1 MKTPTLLGIVLLAI
15 VYPCRGASFYP
26 VRLDDPKAVYLTA
39 DQFPVH
45 GDGKADDSAAIQAAI
60 DKVPDAD
67 GGGIVFVPEGRYR
80 ITRTIYVWSGI
91 RVIGYGA
98 TRPVFVL
105 ADNTPGFQ
113 QGMGDMFFYAGGRPR
128 AGRGAPGDAPPGG
141 AAPGGRGGRGFA
153 GGGFRPNTP
162 PGTVPPT
169 SMGDAGAGTFYS
181 AMSNVDFEI
190 GNGNPAA
197 VGIRFHAAQHAYL
210 AHIDFHIGSGL
221 AALNDIGNEAED
233 LRFYGGRYGILT
245 RKPSPAW
252 QFTLL
257 DSTFDGQREAA
268 IRENE
273 AGLTLVHASFRNVPT
288 AIAIDERYWDE
299 LWVKDALLENISGPA
314 FLIGRE
320 NSRMTEINMENI
332 VCRHAPV
339 FARFRE
345 SGRQV
350 AGTGETYQVKV
361 FSHGLTLPGPGA
373 AGEIKTI
380 FEAVP
385 MNGIPPATPSVI
397 PAPPAGTWVNL
408 RSLGAKG
415 DGVTDD
421 TAVLKK
427 AIAEHRVLYLPSG
440 HYVVSDTIL
449 LRSDTVLIGL
459 HPNQTQIDLLDST
472 PGFEGPGTPRPLV
485 EAPQGGTNIVTGIGI
500 YPGGINARAAG
511 MIWMAGKDSLVDD
524 VRFLGGHG
532 TNGPDGRRVNPYNNN
547 STSDPDTH
555 RRWDAQY
562 PSLWVTNGGGGT
574 FANIWTPDTFAQAGI
589 YISNTTTPGRVYQ
602 LSSEHHV
609 RNEIKLD
616 QVSNWELDALQTEEE
631 SGEGPLA
638 LSLAIDRS
646 SNITI
651 ANYHGYRV
659 VRSQYPFPYAI
670 RISHSSDIRF
680 RNVHVDSN
688 SSMAQC
694 DASGEC
700 RQYVRSSKVPY
711 DNAIFDQTAHVETRD
726 REFAWLD
733 IAANPV
739 KPKPR
744 APSPVLDP
752 GARVEKVSSG
762 FFNIGGAAVD
772 AAGRLYFVDA
782 RLQRIYRWSPESADL
797 AIVRDNALDP
807 VNLVFDK
814 AGDLIVLSSGGKGM
828 TVYCFRPGTPEDQ
841 MTILPPEPAA
851 DRAGLTP
858 FLPVNY
864 WVNGDFTNTLSTD
877 TYEYVSIDQMF
888 TKLVTNRNK
897 YQYVSPDRTVFIPAD
912 EVFMQGEPY
921 FGWKWSHVLQA
932 SSLVPAVSGHRFY
945 VTDEAEQRTYSG
957 TVNADGALSDLRVF
971 TEQGGESLAQD
982 REGNVYLAAGQIF
995 VYNPA
1000 GKLIDTIDTPERP
1013 QDIVFGGKDH
1023 RTLFVLSHSAV
1034 YAVRTRF
1041 GGM

>member
-1 MKTPTLLGIVLLAI
+1 MRTLTLLGIVLLAGA
-15 VYPCRGASFYP
+15 PFSRGASFYP
-26 VRLDDPKAVYLTA
+26 LRLDDPKAVYLTA

-45 GDGKADDSAAIQAAI
+45 GDGKADDSAALQAAI
-60 DKVPDAD
+60 DKIPDAD
-67 GGGIVFVPEGRYR
+67 GGGIVFIPEGRYR
-80 ITRTIYVWSGI
+80 ITQTIFIWSGV

-98 TRPVFVL
+98 NRPVFVL

-113 QGMGDMFFYAGGRPR
+113 QGIGYMFFFAGSRPR
-128 AGRGAPGDAPPGG
+128 TARPG
-141 AAPGGRGGRGFA
+141 GGRGFP
-153 GGGFRPNTP
+153 GGNFRPP
-162 PGTVPPT
+162 AAHPGTVPPT
-169 SMGDAGAGTFYS
+169 PGISDAGAGTFYS
-181 AMSNVDFEI
+181 AMSNIDFEI
-190 GNGNPAA
+190 GAGNPAA
-197 VGIRFHAAQHAYL
+197 VGIRMHTAQHSYL
-210 AHIDFHIGSGL
+210 THMDFHIGSGL
-221 AALNDIGNEAED
+221 AALNDVGNEAED
-233 LRFYGGRYGILT
+233 LRFFGGRYGILT

-273 AGLTLVHASFRNVPT
+273 AGLTLVHAEFRNVPT
-288 AIAIDERYWDE
+288 AIAIDAHYSDE
-299 LWVKDALLENISGPA
+299 LWVKNARMENVSGPA
-314 FLIGRE
+314 ILIGNE
-320 NSRMTEINMENI
+320 GSRMTQINMENI
-332 VCRHAPV
+332 VCSHVPV

-345 SGRQV
+345 SGKQQ
-350 AGTGETYQVKV
+350 AAPGDTYQVKV
-361 FSHGLTLPGPGA
+361 FSHGLTMPALGA
-373 AGEIKTI
+373 AGVTKTTYDAAPLNALPPPTP
-380 FEAVP
+380 AV
-385 MNGIPPATPSVI
+385 IAAPPA
-397 PAPPAGTWVNL
+397 AGTWVNL

-427 AIAEHRVLYLPSG
+427 AVAEHRALYLPSG
-440 HYVVSDTIL
+440 HYVVTDTIV
-449 LRSDTVLIGL
+449 LRPDTVLIGL
-459 HPNQTQIDLLDST
+459 HPNETQIDLLDST
-472 PGFEGPGTPRPLV
+472 PGFEGPGTPRPLL
-485 EAPQGGTNIVTGIGI
+485 EAPQGGTNIISGIGI

-511 MIWMAGKDSLVDD
+511 VIWMAGKDSLVDD

-532 TNGPDGRRVNPYNNN
+532 TNGPDGKRVSPYNNN

-589 YISNTTTPGRVYQ
+589 YISNTTTPGQVYE

-616 QVSNWELDALQTEEE
+616 HVSNWELDALQTEEE
-631 SGEGPLA
+631 SGESGMA
-638 LSLAIDRS
+638 LSLAIDWS

-659 VRSQYPFPYAI
+659 VRSQLPFPYAV
-670 RISHSSDIRF
+670 RVSHSNDIRF

-688 SSMAQC
+688 SSMAGC

-700 RQYVRSSKVPY
+700 RQYVRSSKVSF
-711 DNAIFDQTAHVETRD
+711 DNAIFDQTSHLEVRD
-726 REFAWLD
+726 REFAWLN

-739 KPKPR
+739 PPR
-744 APSPVLDP
+744 LPAASPVLDP
-752 GARVEKVSSG
+752 GAKVEKLTSG
-762 FFNIGGAAVD
+762 FFNISGAAVD
-772 AAGRLYFVDA
+772 QAGQLYFVDA
-782 RLQRIYRWSPESADL
+782 RMQRIYRWAPEAKDL
-797 AIVRDNALDP
+797 AIVRDNPLDP

-814 AGDLIVLSSGGKGM
+814 AGDLIVVSSGGKGY
-828 TVYCFRPGTPEDQ
+828 TVYSFRPGSPEDQ
-841 MTILPPEPAA
+841 TTILPAEPAA

-858 FLPVNY
+858 VLPVNY

-877 TYEYVSIDQMF
+877 TYEYVSLDDMF
-888 TKLVTNRNK
+888 RKLVTNRNR

-921 FGWKWSHVLQA
+921 FGWKWAHILQA

-945 VTDEAEQRTYSG
+945 VTNEAEQRTYSG
-957 TVNADGALSDLRVF
+957 SVNADGSLSDLKLF
-971 TEQGGESLAQD
+971 AEQGGESLAQD
-982 REGNVYLAAGQIF
+982 REGNVYMAAGKIF

-1023 RTLFVLSHSAV
+1023 RTLFVLSHTAV
-1034 YAVRTRF
+1034 YAVHTRF